1 VRRIRIYELAR
12 ELKLEPRRVIEEAR
26 RLGLNVSVPSDQLT
40 EEQAEQIRSRHLA
53 KWYFAN
59 WPSGTLPRRRM
70 RLTRSEDALEL
81 TFDLA
86 CGSSSHPVSMTLTWW
101 GAVTMSSP
109 CLLLPESARR
119 LAQSTCPKALD
130 EVKRF
135 VQQVLYVWKGDL
147 PCLRFLTDKIANQV
161 MSFFARPRGGVKE
174 RAKAIL
180 EEWECTDD
188 CGAGG

>member
-1 VRRIRIYELAR
+1 
-12 ELKLEPRRVIEEAR
+12 
-26 RLGLNVSVPSDQLT
+26 
-40 EEQAEQIRSRHLA
+40 
-53 KWYFAN
+53 
-59 WPSGTLPRRRM
+59 
-70 RLTRSEDALEL
+70 
-81 TFDLA
+81 
-86 CGSSSHPVSMTLTWW
+86 
-101 GAVTMSSP
+101 MSSP